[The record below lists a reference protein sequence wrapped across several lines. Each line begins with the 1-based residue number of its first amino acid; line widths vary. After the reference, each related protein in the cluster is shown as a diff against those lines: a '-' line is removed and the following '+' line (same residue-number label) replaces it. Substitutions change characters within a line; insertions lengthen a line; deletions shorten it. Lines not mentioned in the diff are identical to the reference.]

1 MKSNKSSVEPDGQP
15 EQVMFTT
22 FQTAAAHSWEFAQ
35 LLKQHIIC
43 PAEIKEWACKHLDS
57 HKGEH
62 C

>member
-1 MKSNKSSVEPDGQP
+1 MFEWFAEIMKSNKSSVEPDGQP

-43 PAEIKEWACKHLDS
+43 PAEIKE
-57 HKGEH
+57 
-62 C
+62 